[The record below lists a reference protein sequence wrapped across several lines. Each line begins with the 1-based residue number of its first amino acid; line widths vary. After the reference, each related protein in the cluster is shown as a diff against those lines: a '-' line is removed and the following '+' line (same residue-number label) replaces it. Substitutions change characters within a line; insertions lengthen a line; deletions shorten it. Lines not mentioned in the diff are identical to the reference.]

1 MSFDPV
7 EEEDHPGEEQKVVV
21 ARHHVLGAEVDE
33 GDGAKARHL
42 LHIARV
48 AFGDVV
54 GKGRARQQQGGQQGG
69 SATRACQRQ
78 WGAPGRPIRDGK
90 DHSFDFPD

>member
-1 MSFDPV
+1 MADGEDADVGSDVLRPV
-7 EEEDHPGEEQKVVV
+7 EKEDHPGEEQQVVI

-42 LHIARV
+42 LHVPCV

-54 GKGRARQQQGGQQGG
+54 GKGRACKQFL
-69 SATRACQRQ
+69 Q
-78 WGAPGRPIRDGK
+78 WY
-90 DHSFDFPD
+90 SPD